1 MKADIQYLLPALGN
15 KVIII
20 RNMEEMITA
29 EDEKLS
35 EKERLQHNKQLV
47 KTMCVAGLYDLA
59 SFLSEKLYGDN
70 FSDAEHVIKELLVEW
85 SNS

>member
-1 MKADIQYLLPALGN
+1 MKTDIQYLLPALGN

-20 RNMEEMITA
+20 RNLEEFITA

-35 EKERLQHNKQLV
+35 DHERLQHNKELV

-59 SFLSEKLYGDN
+59 HFLSERLDGVYG
-70 FSDAEHVIKELLVEW
+70 AEHIIKELLVEW